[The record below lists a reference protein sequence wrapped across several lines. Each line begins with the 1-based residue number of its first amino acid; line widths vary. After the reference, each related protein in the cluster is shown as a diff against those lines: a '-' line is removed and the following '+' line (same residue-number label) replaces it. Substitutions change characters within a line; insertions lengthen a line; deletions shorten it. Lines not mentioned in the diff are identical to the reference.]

1 MRIDWHTV
9 VLQAVNFAILVWLLQ
24 HFLYRPVLR
33 MVDTRRAQID
43 EQYGAARKAEA
54 EARDHLAAADARR
67 AALDA
72 ERAQLLK
79 AAATE
84 ADKAATVRRAAAE
97 REAAALLDE
106 ARKSLAAESRQALD
120 AARQAALDLAA
131 ALARRLLRE
140 FPQSLRTQAWL
151 DRICEYLAELPPE
164 RRDALAG
171 QLSPAVPLD
180 VVTAEA
186 LAPHSTENWRRTL
199 AGALGGC
206 AVSFGVDAAL
216 GAGVELH
223 FPAANLCFSLRS
235 TMQALRAE
243 LERPAGGSE
252 APPS

>member
-9 VLQAVNFAILVWLLQ
+9 LLQAVNFAILVWLLQ

-33 MVDTRRAQID
+33 MVDARRARID

-54 EARDHLAAADARR
+54 EARDHLAAVDARR
-67 AALDA
+67 TALDA

-84 ADKAATVRRAAAE
+84 ADKAAEVRRAAAE

-106 ARKSLAAESRQALD
+106 ARKSLALERRQALD
-120 AARQAALDLAA
+120 EARQAALDLSA
-131 ALARRLLRE
+131 ALARRLLQE

-151 DRICEYLAELPPE
+151 DRICEYLAELPTE
-164 RRDALAG
+164 QREALVA
-171 QLSPAVPLD
+171 QLSPTAPLG

-186 LAPHSTENWRRTL
+186 LAPQSVESWRHTL
-199 AGALGGC
+199 AAALGGC
-206 AVSFGVDAAL
+206 TVSFGVDAAL

-223 FPAANLCFSLRS
+223 FPAASLCFSLRS
-235 TMQALRAE
+235 TMQTLRTE
-243 LERPAGGSE
+243 LERPAGGSK